1 MRWLPA
7 TLGTFY
13 SVSEKLLDL
22 SEFGFHEFEVLL
34 CLLDVL
40 SLKRRL
46 RFGRI
51 RLHALLSRDNV
62 SAKLQTLG
70 TLCTLQTVET
80 GVDRCFTRG
89 NLIHLMVQFG
99 NLSWIGPRRLR
110 ARLTLCLLATRRLRA
125 RLTLYLLTTRQLGAR
140 LTLCLLT
147 TRRLRR

>member
-13 SVSEKLLDL
+13 SVSEKLFDL

-51 RLHALLSRDNV
+51 RLHALLSRDDV
-62 SAKLQTLG
+62 SAKLQTLI
-70 TLCTLQTVET
+70 TLCALQTVET
-80 GVDRCFTRG
+80 GVGGCLSRG
-89 NLIHLMVQFG
+89 NLIHLMIQFG
-99 NLSWIGPRRLR
+99 KPSWMGARRLR
-110 ARLTLCLLATRRLRA
+110 ARLILCLLGSQRPRR
-125 RLTLYLLTTRQLGAR
+125 
-140 LTLCLLT
+140 
-147 TRRLRR
+147 